1 MSRNQSSYRSGYSE
15 ICQGISDRIQ
25 VAIQKYVQ
33 GISDHIQVASDR
45 IQAAIQKY
53 VKESVI
59 V

>member
-15 ICQGISDRIQ
+15 ICQGISHRIE
-25 VAIQKYVQ
+25 
-33 GISDHIQVASDR
+33 VASDR

-59 V
+59 VYK